1 MEIIILPTPDEVGR
15 VAAAKIASVVAKKPS
30 AVIGLATGSSPQGIY
45 TDLQRRV
52 RAGEISFAEARGF
65 ALDEYV
71 GIPLEHPESY
81 AAVIARDVV
90 APLGFD
96 ASRVRV
102 PDGRAADLEFAAK
115 EYDAAIRAAGGI
127 DVQILGIGANG
138 HIGFNEPTSS
148 FASRTRIKTLAPST
162 RDANARFFDSPEQ
175 VPTHCMTQGLG
186 TILEAREARPRR
198 PGSDEGGGRGR
209 CDRGAAQLLRARFGP
224 AAARARDRRRRRGS
238 RRRPAARR
246 LLPLHVREQAGL
258 AAVRVGRRRRL
269 AQTPASWC
277 GQTPAS
283 CSDAARALTR
293 RRIRGRVDGCRASHA
308 HAGVFR
314 PGPVFRRARL
324 RRGG

>member
-1 MEIIILPTPDEVGR
+1 MEIISLPTPAVVGR
-15 VAAAKIASVVAKKPS
+15 VAAAKIASVVAEKPS

-52 RAGEISFAEARGF
+52 GAGEISFAEARGF

-186 TILEAREARPRR
+186 TILEARELVLVAQGPSKAAAVAAAIEGPLSSFV
-198 PGSDEGGGRGR
+198 PGSALQLHEHATVVVDEE
-209 CDRGAAQLLRARFGP
+209 
-224 AAARARDRRRRRGS
+224 AAAGLQLADYYRYTYANK
-238 RRRPAARR
+238 PAWQRF
-246 LLPLHVREQAGL
+246 E
-258 AAVRVGRRRRL
+258 
-269 AQTPASWC
+269 
-277 GQTPAS
+277 
-283 CSDAARALTR
+283 
-293 RRIRGRVDGCRASHA
+293 
-308 HAGVFR
+308 
-314 PGPVFRRARL
+314 
-324 RRGG
+324 

>member
-1 MEIIILPTPDEVGR
+1 MEIIILPTSEEVGR

-52 RAGEISFAEARGF
+52 QAGEISFAEARGF

-186 TILEAREARPRR
+186 TILEARELVLVAQGSSKAAAVAAAIEGPLSSFV
-198 PGSDEGGGRGR
+198 PGSALQLHEHTTVVVDEE
-209 CDRGAAQLLRARFGP
+209 
-224 AAARARDRRRRRGS
+224 AAAGLQLADYYRYTYANK
-238 RRRPAARR
+238 PAWQRF
-246 LLPLHVREQAGL
+246 E
-258 AAVRVGRRRRL
+258 
-269 AQTPASWC
+269 
-277 GQTPAS
+277 
-283 CSDAARALTR
+283 
-293 RRIRGRVDGCRASHA
+293 
-308 HAGVFR
+308 
-314 PGPVFRRARL
+314 
-324 RRGG
+324 

>member
-52 RAGEISFAEARGF
+52 QSGEISFADARGF

-127 DVQILGIGANG
+127 DVQILGIGSNG

-186 TILEAREARPRR
+186 TILEARELVLVAQGPSKSAAVAAAVEGPLSSFV
-198 PGSDEGGGRGR
+198 PGSALQLHEHATVVVDEE
-209 CDRGAAQLLRARFGP
+209 
-224 AAARARDRRRRRGS
+224 AAAGLQLADYYRYTYANK
-238 RRRPAARR
+238 PAWQRF
-246 LLPLHVREQAGL
+246 E
-258 AAVRVGRRRRL
+258 
-269 AQTPASWC
+269 
-277 GQTPAS
+277 
-283 CSDAARALTR
+283 
-293 RRIRGRVDGCRASHA
+293 
-308 HAGVFR
+308 
-314 PGPVFRRARL
+314 
-324 RRGG
+324 